1 MKPSRDYTK
10 ALKGQRESR
19 VQSRDPR
26 GRESRLDASAL
37 ARALGMFR
45 VKLRKAST

>member
-19 VQSRDPR
+19 VQSRNAN
-26 GRESRLDASAL
+26 GRDRRLDASAL
-37 ARALGMFR
+37 ARALGLIP
-45 VKLRKAST
+45 LRKIKT